1 MHLVRFAIDRRTRD
15 ENGHMHVAKNIIT
28 RGIISEYLADEVTG
42 AVERGFTPGQLIPIY
57 RDPVELAKG
66 LDSAKDIPLLR
77 RHIMVS
83 AKDPQKE
90 DIIGVVSNP
99 SMDGV
104 NLRADITVW
113 SAYDGIDMIES
124 GEQEELS
131 CGYQYELDWTPG
143 TVDGL
148 HYVARMHTI
157 RFNHCATVPCG
168 RVPGARVADQQPE
181 SVMSSKS
188 KFPLFASIVALL
200 GLKPEQVTALDA
212 AIEADAK
219 DAFPEP
225 KAKKKSKKKM
235 GAEAESEEEEES
247 EAEDEDESEVADKT
261 AKDAADKAAKEAKDA
276 EIKAAVDAAIKATH
290 DLYAARDA
298 VADKVGVTALDSA
311 EATYR
316 FALDKASV
324 AHAGVAADALP
335 ALWTASNTKSD
346 AAPAQDSAAFDM
358 TSIFPGL
365 SLIRKG

>member
-1 MHLVRFAIDRRTRD
+1 MHTVRFAYDRRTRD
-15 ENGHMHVAKNIIT
+15 ENGHMHVAKSIIT
-28 RGIISEYLADEVTG
+28 RGIISEYLASEMPG
-42 AVERGFTPGQLIPIY
+42 AIERGYAPDQLIRIY
-57 RDPVELAKG
+57 RDPAELAKG
-66 LDSAKDIPLLR
+66 LDSFKDIPLLR
-77 RHIMVS
+77 RHVMVS
-83 AKDPQKE
+83 AVDPQKD
-90 DIIGVVSNP
+90 DIAGVVSNP
-99 SMDGV
+99 VM
-104 NLRADITVW
+104 
-113 SAYDGIDMIES
+113 DGIDMRADVTLWTAEDGIDLVTS

-131 CGYQYELDWTPG
+131 CGYTFDLDWTEG
-143 TVDGL
+143 DAEGL
-148 HYVARMHTI
+148 RYVARMFNI
-157 RFNHCATVPCG
+157 KGNHCALVHRG

-225 KAKKKSKKKM
+225 KDKKKSKKKM

-247 EAEDEDESEVADKT
+247 EAEDSEDLEAADKA
-261 AKDAADKAAKEAKDA
+261 AKDAADKTAKEAKDA
-276 EIKAAVDAAIKATH
+276 EIKTAVDAAIKATH

-316 FALDKASV
+316 FALDKAGV

-335 ALWTASNTKSD
+335 VLWTASNTKSD
-346 AAPAQDSAAFDM
+346 SAPAQDSAALDM
-358 TSIFPGL
+358 ISIFPGL